1 MVRQARVACRRCD
14 LLKRVIVIFGLSFAG
29 SAYAV
34 DEDAAD
40 PNKAIVEMIQVAPAD
55 PQSNDCVVK
64 ITADFAKFYE
74 RLPIFRNAFLN
85 HDFSIDF
92 YKQRRKQ
99 VFSFTILRR
108 VAELITEGLYRGQS
122 TPICRFSITVDYLD
136 KFGQDR
142 MFEALTWRFNNEQAA
157 KINWEKFDPRD
168 FNEVALEYDLKPQ
181 LMDWY
186 SDEPQ
191 MSGATPA
198 APSESCDIFLFNA
211 NAIFIR
217 ATTFCKKDY
226 MDSEEGLAA
235 LEGAKRCPMSD
246 SDMKV
251 KARSATLS
259 LDNIAKRQGRAA
271 VCQFV
276 ETIAHEVRR
285 EMR

>member
-1 MVRQARVACRRCD
+1 

-157 KINWEKFDPRD
+157 KINWEKFDRCQ
-168 FNEVALEYDLKPQ
+168 ALRLLRPLKAATYF
-181 LMDWY
+181 Y
-186 SDEPQ
+186 S
-191 MSGATPA
+191 MRMRS
-198 APSESCDIFLFNA
+198 LFA
-211 NAIFIR
+211 LRRSAKRI
-217 ATTFCKKDY
+217 TWTLKKDW
-226 MDSEEGLAA
+226 L
-235 LEGAKRCPMSD
+235 
-246 SDMKV
+246 
-251 KARSATLS
+251 
-259 LDNIAKRQGRAA
+259 
-271 VCQFV
+271 
-276 ETIAHEVRR
+276 H
-285 EMR
+285 